1 MTDGIN
7 TKIGITISLDKRL
20 SAYNTHNPNFY
31 QYKVYDCEIDVAK
44 KVEAVI
50 KLYFKEQIT
59 GSGKEW
65 FAVPPEQIDR
75 IVAVF
80 LDKPVE
86 EILTPA
92 MHGVATT
99 SEFYQLQQKVC
110 DALTKQSK
118 EFKRPETNEEMNQA
132 KKRDSEV
139 MEAKRAVA
147 EHFASTFKLGIP
159 EHRLPANIVLKDN
172 LCVDIYQCA
181 KESYEVEKALKDNY
195 VRLPYEDHTI
205 RFYHLVKLATGSY
218 IAICSSEVS
227 MPYLKAVEGKFSEIV
242 EVANRYGLYA
252 FQYDEWSWYAPDNSG
267 LILYMQ
273 KTPIQKKL
281 GMWENSFRK
290 WVIERSKLLEQ
301 ERIGNQEAH
310 EIMTKTIYDICRDSI
325 FPLHVQSAEELYNDY
340 LEPFFRIEFDGEH
353 FMQETY
359 EFLFDKWKNK

>member
-1 MTDGIN
+1 MSGHIYILTDGIN

-31 QYKVYDCEIDVAK
+31 QYKVYDCEIDAAK
-44 KVEAVI
+44 KIEAVI

-59 GSGKEW
+59 GLGKEW

-80 LDKPVE
+80 LEKPVE

-92 MHGVATT
+92 MHGVRLSNQGA
-99 SEFYQLQQKVC
+99 EQLQAIEKTLSKSEGWNNTNTHEQK
-110 DALTKQSK
+110 DK
-118 EFKRPETNEEMNQA
+118 
-132 KKRDSEV
+132 
-139 MEAKRAVA
+139 VA
-147 EHFASTFKLGIP
+147 EIFASTFKLGIP
-159 EHRLPANIVLKDN
+159 EHRLPEDIVHKDN

-181 KESYEVEKALKDNY
+181 KNSHEVEKALNHNY

-218 IAICSSEVS
+218 IAICSSKVS
-227 MPYLKAVEGKFSEIV
+227 MPYLKAVEGKFTEIV

-252 FQYDEWSWYAPDNSG
+252 FQYDKWSWYAPDNSG
-267 LILYMQ
+267 LILCMQ
-273 KTPIQKKL
+273 KTPIQKRL

-301 ERIGNQEAH
+301 ERISNQEAH
-310 EIMTKTIYDICRDSI
+310 EIMTKTIHYICGDST

-340 LEPFFRIEFDGEH
+340 LEPFFRIKFDGEH
-353 FMQETY
+353 FRQETY
-359 EFLFDKWKNK
+359 EFLFDKWKNKRFVS

>member
-1 MTDGIN
+1 MSGHIYILTDGIN

-31 QYKVYDCEIDVAK
+31 QYKVYDCEIDIAK
-44 KVEAVI
+44 KIEAVI
-50 KLYFKEQIT
+50 KIYFKEQIT

-80 LDKPVE
+80 LEKPVE

-92 MHGVATT
+92 MHGVRLSKQGA
-99 SEFYQLQQKVC
+99 EQLQAIETTLGKSEGRNNKNSHEQK
-110 DALTKQSK
+110 DK
-118 EFKRPETNEEMNQA
+118 M
-132 KKRDSEV
+132 
-139 MEAKRAVA
+139 A
-147 EHFASTFKLGIP
+147 EIFASTFKLGIP
-159 EHRLPANIVLKDN
+159 ENRLPEDIVHKDN

-181 KESYEVEKALKDNY
+181 KNLHEVEKALNQNY

-205 RFYHLVKLATGSY
+205 RFYHLVKLVTGSY
-218 IAICSSEVS
+218 IALCSSIVF
-227 MPYLKAVEGKFSEIV
+227 MPYLKAVEDKFSEIV

-252 FQYDEWSWYAPDNSG
+252 FQDHEWSCHAPGNSG
-267 LILYMQ
+267 LILCMQ
-273 KTPIQKKL
+273 KTPIQKRL

-310 EIMTKTIYDICRDSI
+310 EIMTKTIFDICHDST
-325 FPLHVQSAEELYNDY
+325 FPLHVQSVEGLYNDY
-340 LEPFFRIEFDGEH
+340 LKPFFRIEFDGEH

-359 EFLFDKWKNK
+359 DFLFDKWKTRDFIV